1 MFNKNKEQYQSTWS
15 LSMLEELINYFRH
28 PLQPGEISFLIKER
42 ETSISFDVTTIKELI
57 SYSGGIAYKDLEN
70 VYFALSSWEHQDLT
84 EGYLNFMGYIEILN
98 GISSQKRENVP
109 MIRGFIK
116 KGFSFFESVNKLLI
130 ESKLFNKRM
139 ALSITVDLSGIAKI
153 PTEDLFDMISAER
166 TIKLPIERVDV
177 FQRVSFE

>member
-1 MFNKNKEQYQSTWS
+1 
-15 LSMLEELINYFRH
+15 
-28 PLQPGEISFLIKER
+28 
-42 ETSISFDVTTIKELI
+42 
-57 SYSGGIAYKDLEN
+57 
-70 VYFALSSWEHQDLT
+70 
-84 EGYLNFMGYIEILN
+84 MGYIEILN
-98 GISSQKRENVP
+98 GISISSSNREHVP

-153 PTEDLFDMISAER
+153 PTEDLFDMICAKR
-166 TIKLPIERVDV
+166 TIKLPIESVDV